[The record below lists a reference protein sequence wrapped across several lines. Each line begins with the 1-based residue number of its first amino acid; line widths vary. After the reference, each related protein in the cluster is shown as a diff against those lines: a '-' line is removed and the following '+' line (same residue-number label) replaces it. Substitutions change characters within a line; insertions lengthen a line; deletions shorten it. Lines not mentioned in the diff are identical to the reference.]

1 MDFTGV
7 FFSTTEIIG
16 TIAFAI
22 SGALLAIERKLDLF
36 GVLFLSVITA
46 LGGGVIRDLIIGSIP
61 PWAFTNP
68 EYLALALLSGLIT
81 FVVVYVFRSRFSVFK
96 ARLSQINNYFDA
108 LGLAAF
114 SMVGA
119 EVSLAHF
126 PGNWVLCLFLGMTTG
141 IGGGILRDIMS
152 REVPYVFKKHIYG
165 VASLSGCALYWIIW
179 YFTKQETPA
188 ALLGMAVVITIRL
201 LATHFHWNLPRIPL
215 QDDERK

>member
-1 MDFTGV
+1 LNFTGV
-7 FFSTTEIIG
+7 FFSITEIIG
-16 TIAFAI
+16 TIAFAV
-22 SGALLAIERKLDLF
+22 SGALLAIERRLDLF

-68 EYLALALLSGLIT
+68 EYLALALFSGLAT
-81 FVVVYVFRSRFSVFK
+81 FVAVYIFRARFSVLK
-96 ARLSQINNYFDA
+96 ERLSQINNYFDA

-119 EVSLAHF
+119 EVSLASF

-165 VASLSGCALYWIIW
+165 VASLAGCGLYWVIW
-179 YFTKQETPA
+179 TLTRRNTLA
-188 ALLGMAVVITIRL
+188 ALLGMAVVITIRV
-201 LATHFHWNLPRIPL
+201 LATHFHWNLPRIL
-215 QDDERK
+215 LSESKE